1 MRWRVPNCSGVS
13 VGFENHV
20 LHFTSSNSMFQACL
34 LWNRKKMGCFLCR
47 NATPACCIV
56 LSHCLSLDFP
66 ILAASHSLFLC
77 PCAFQPSALTAL
89 CAFLPLVSVPAC
101 MPFCMQGTV
110 CPCLAG
116 TYLCSLPTPSQ
127 NLLLAGTLLAGSSA
141 AISLFLSSRCSSVMC
156 QQYSLTPILST

>member
-1 MRWRVPNCSGVS
+1 MYCILQAPIPCFKPVRFGTGKRW
-13 VGFENHV
+13 VGFYVGTLPRPVV
-20 LHFTSSNSMFQACL
+20 LYSVTVSL
-34 LWNRKKMGCFLCR
+34 L
-47 NATPACCIV
+47 I
-56 LSHCLSLDFP
+56 FP

-110 CPCLAG
+110 CPCPAG

-127 NLLLAGTLLAGSSA
+127 NPLLAGALLAGSSA
-141 AISLFLSSRCSSVMC
+141 AISLFLSSRHSSVMC